1 MGGGGF
7 TFKQFHI
14 DHSRCAMKVG
24 TDGVLIGAWCRLPHA
39 GRILDIGTGTGL
51 IAVMAA
57 QRAPQ
62 ARITAIEIDEAC
74 VAQAR
79 ENAAS
84 SPWGDRIEVVE
95 SPLQEFFP
103 EERYDAIVSNPPYF
117 EESLLPP
124 DGRRMTARHT
134 CTLSFTE
141 LASGVVRL
149 LADDG
154 RFSLILPAA
163 ESERFLSAA
172 RGVLFVTRRCEVWTT
187 PASGVRRVMTELAAR
202 PPKERPGT
210 ERLVVEDGG
219 QMRYSEEYRMLTRDF
234 YLKF

>member
-24 TDGVLIGAWCRLPHA
+24 TDGVLIGAWCRLPSS

-57 QRAPQ
+57 QRASGCMV
-62 ARITAIEIDEAC
+62 TGIDIDAEC

-79 ENAAS
+79 DNAAS
-84 SPWGDRIEVVE
+84 SPWGGRIGIEQCA
-95 SPLQEFFP
+95 LQEFFP
-103 EERYDAIVSNPPYF
+103 THRFDAIVSNPPYF
-117 EESLLPP
+117 EELLLPP
-124 DGRRMTARHT
+124 DARRTAARHT
-134 CTLSFTE
+134 RSLTYAE
-141 LASGVVRL
+141 LVDGVVRL
-149 LADDG
+149 LDAEG

-172 RGVLFVTRRCEVWTT
+172 HGVLFLTRRCDVRTT
-187 PASGVRRVMTELAAR
+187 LGSGVRRVMMEFAVSV
-202 PPKERPGT
+202 PKLLPHIES
-210 ERLVVEDGG
+210 LSIEDGG
-219 QMRYSEEYRMLTRDF
+219 PMRYSGEYRALTRDF